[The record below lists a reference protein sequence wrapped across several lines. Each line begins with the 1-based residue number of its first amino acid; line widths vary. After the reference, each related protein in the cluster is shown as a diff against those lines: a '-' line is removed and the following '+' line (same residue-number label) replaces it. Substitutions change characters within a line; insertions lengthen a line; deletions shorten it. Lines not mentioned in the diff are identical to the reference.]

1 MYSDFVILFVIDL
14 QRMESVQQI
23 TVSMMLRKQIPWKD
37 CAVQKVGHTK
47 TRRTEITVYFL
58 FITIGQSEKARET
71 EKSI

>member
-37 CAVQKVGHTK
+37 CAVQKV
-47 TRRTEITVYFL
+47 
-58 FITIGQSEKARET
+58 
-71 EKSI
+71 